1 MNKSELIKL
10 ATKQLNNK
18 NNKTFK
24 KNICKQFIDRNQ
36 KKDCMT
42 AFDKKFI
49 KTFISAYKTCHQIK
63 E

>member
-18 NNKTFK
+18 NNKTLK
-24 KNICKQFIDRNQ
+24 KKICKQFIFIDKKQ

-42 AFDKKFI
+42 AFDKNFI
-49 KTFISAYKTCHQIK
+49 KSFISAYKACHQI
-63 E
+63 